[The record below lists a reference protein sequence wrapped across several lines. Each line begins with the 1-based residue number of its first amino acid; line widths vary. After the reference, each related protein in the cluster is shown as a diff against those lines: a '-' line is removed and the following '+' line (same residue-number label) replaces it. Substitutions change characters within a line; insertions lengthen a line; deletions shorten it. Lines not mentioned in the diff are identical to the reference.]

1 MGIKLLLLS
10 ILFITGLLFIISCT
24 SESEVNPSVPLIYI
38 IEGTQTVEESQVKT
52 FVVAEEDSSAWYEET
67 KGKRHELNV
76 IRYTNEY
83 EDEQEEFEIKSRL
96 KNVVRSV
103 DGELIVGFDEE
114 LDNPRWVEVD
124 S

>member
-1 MGIKLLLLS
+1 
-10 ILFITGLLFIISCT
+10 LFIISCT